1 MSTETWARYNCLDS
15 VTDIKIW
22 NEIEPDLDSQGYRNL
37 YEDTMSLYP
46 SILFMQTVGLKIDHR
61 ALDFEKIRIEDEME
75 KAQHELYSIC
85 GFELNPNS
93 PKQCQQYFYGVLAH
107 QPYLS
112 AKGTITT
119 DEKAM
124 ARLSRKG
131 VKEAKYVITLRTL
144 RKLLGT
150 YVEVATDQDGRIRS
164 SFNPRG
170 TTNGRL
176 SSSQS
181 IFGTGLNFQ
190 NLHPQFKAFIVADED
205 RFFISM
211 DKTQAEWVIMAY
223 LCNDPKM
230 ISAVESGEDIHAR
243 TASEIT
249 GIPIDIIQKD
259 NKIVG
264 KATDRDLILEL
275 RSKHLPEL
283 LDLDCN
289 FLPVSM
295 SIRQTGKKSNH
306 GLNYK
311 EGYWRFALENEIPE
325 AEAKIYVNGYSSA
338 YVNLPLYW
346 EAVERKLSKNNRTLE
361 NCFGHKRRFLDEWGG
376 KLIKSAVAYNP
387 ASTSVWVV
395 NYAMRDIYNDDTT
408 PFKDLRLHAQ
418 VHDELLFS
426 YPIGKW
432 REAAETILGCEAYM
446 TPLISYEGRSF
457 RIKTDLAIGMNWG
470 EGSEENP
477 NGMTKIS
484 LLKNAENLAE
494 LLEGTYATFTQR
506 LA

>member
-1 MSTETWARYNCLDS
+1 MSEIWARYNCIDS
-15 VTDIKIW
+15 VTDFKIW
-22 NEIEPDLDSQGYRNL
+22 NQIEPDLDKQGYRNL

-46 SILFMQTVGLKIDHR
+46 SILFMQTVGLKVDHE
-61 ALDFEKIRIEDEME
+61 ALGYEKIRIDGEIEEND
-75 KAQHELYSIC
+75 HELYSIC
-85 GFELNPNS
+85 GFNLNPNS
-93 PKQCQQYFYGVLAH
+93 PKQCQQYFYGVLGH

-131 VKEAKYVITLRTL
+131 VKEAKYVITLRSL

-170 TTNGRL
+170 TKNGRL

-205 RFFISM
+205 RFFISL
-211 DKTQAEWVIMAY
+211 DKAKAEWVITAY

-230 ISAVESGEDIHAR
+230 ISAVESGIDVHAF
-243 TASEIT
+243 TASEMTNISME
-249 GIPIDIIQKD
+249 IIQRE
-259 NKIVG
+259 NKIIG
-264 KATDRDLILEL
+264 KLSDRDLILEL
-275 RSKHLPEL
+275 RHKHIPEIF
-283 LDLDCN
+283 DLDYN
-289 FLPVSM
+289 FLPASM
-295 SIRQTGKKSNH
+295 SIRQMGKKSNH
-306 GLNYK
+306 GLNYI

-325 AEAKIYVNGYSSA
+325 SEAKLYVNGYSDA

-346 EAVERKLSKNNRTLE
+346 EVIERKLNKNNRSLE
-361 NCFGHKRRFLDEWGG
+361 DCFGHKRRFLDEWGQ
-376 KLIKSAVAYNP
+376 KLIKSAVAFNP
-387 ASTSVWVV
+387 QSTSVWVV
-395 NYAMRDIYNDDTT
+395 NYAMRDIYNDDTL

-432 REAAETILGCEAYM
+432 REAAEVILGCEAYM
-446 TPLISYEGRSF
+446 NPLISYEGRSF
-457 RIKTDLAIGMNWG
+457 RIGTDLSIGLNWG
-470 EGSEENP
+470 ERSNENLS
-477 NGMTKIS
+477 GMGKVPI
-484 LLKNAENLAE
+484 LKNAERLAE
-494 LLEGTYATFTQR
+494 LLEASHAA
-506 LA
+506 LAK